1 MILRDEEVMAKDRKN
16 ESGTDKNKVREP
28 EATLKTFRAFDSF
41 KDMKEDELGWLAA
54 LTPEQHL
61 GHTISLIK
69 RVYADKLAR
78 NPKIGKK
85 LYFE

>member
-1 MILRDEEVMAKDRKN
+1 MAKDRKN
-16 ESGTDKNKVREP
+16 STDPEKNKIREP
-28 EATLKTFRAFDSF
+28 ETAIKSFRVFNSF
-41 KDMKEDELGWLAA
+41 EEMEQDELNWLAA

-61 GHTISLIK
+61 WHTISLIK